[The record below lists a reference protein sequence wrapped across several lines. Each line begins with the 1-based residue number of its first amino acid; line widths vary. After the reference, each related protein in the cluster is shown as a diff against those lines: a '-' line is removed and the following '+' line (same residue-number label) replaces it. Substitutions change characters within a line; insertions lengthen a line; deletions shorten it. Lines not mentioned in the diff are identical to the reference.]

1 MNPQKKGPQDETVA
15 IVGAINIGVP
25 EKISWAV
32 QSEDKS
38 WSGRSIEEFIRCF
51 GDNAMGKTAT
61 LSVSLMF
68 SLSMPKK

>member
-1 MNPQKKGPQDETVA
+1 MNPPKNGTQDETVA

-32 QSEDKS
+32 RSGDQS

-51 GDNAMGKTAT
+51 GDNAMGETAT

-68 SLSMPKK
+68 SLSMPKE